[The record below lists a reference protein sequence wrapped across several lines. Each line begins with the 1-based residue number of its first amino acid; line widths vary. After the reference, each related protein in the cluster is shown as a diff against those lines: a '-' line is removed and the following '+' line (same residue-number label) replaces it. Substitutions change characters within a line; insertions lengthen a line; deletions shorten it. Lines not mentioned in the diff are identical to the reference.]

1 MLTLTPS
8 LDLRSGSAA
17 KRAIERATRRK
28 SGRRVGSPAGWGGGH
43 RQVGAREYSPR
54 GARAGG
60 HATPPPTSPPA
71 SLSRPFPSLP
81 FRSPP
86 GRNIPLGKGRKRLFA
101 ARCRSPITGISTR
114 ALGWSLSRAANSVVL
129 ITSSLGGGLEV
140 YSVLSLLIPGSPAAA
155 ALRLPPAPGMDMTN
169 LRSSDRAASLAY
181 DRKTQ
186 RGTHTCQPRACRGPA
201 STWRAAA
208 HAA

>member
-1 MLTLTPS
+1 M
-8 LDLRSGSAA
+8 
-17 KRAIERATRRK
+17 
-28 SGRRVGSPAGWGGGH
+28 GRRSPPSWRPRIFPRAWGP
-43 RQVGAREYSPR
+43 RDTAANISPR
-54 GARAGG
+54 VRS
-60 HATPPPTSPPA
+60 SP
-71 SLSRPFPSLP
+71 P

-86 GRNIPLGKGRKRLFA
+86 GRNIPLDKGRTGWSQLAVDRAHHKN
-101 ARCRSPITGISTR
+101 STGISTR

-169 LRSSDRAASLAY
+169 LRSSDRPASLAY